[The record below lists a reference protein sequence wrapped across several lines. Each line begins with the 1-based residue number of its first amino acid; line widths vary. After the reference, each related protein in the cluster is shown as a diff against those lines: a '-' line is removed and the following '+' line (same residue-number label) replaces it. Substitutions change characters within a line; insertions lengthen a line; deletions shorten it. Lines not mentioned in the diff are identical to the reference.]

1 VETVTTVEQC
11 REAVAKWRG
20 TGNKIG
26 FVPTMGAL
34 HDGHFALIGEAR
46 SRTHRVIVSVFVNP
60 LQFAPGEDY
69 DRYPRDLPAD
79 SALAESHDVSLLFAP
94 DDAEM
99 YPRAP
104 RVIVRAG
111 PVGED
116 WEGKVRPGHFDGVL
130 TVVAKLFNIVQPD
143 VAVFGQ
149 KDLQQAMLV
158 SALVRDL
165 NLPLELVIAPTVR
178 DSDGLALSSR
188 NRNLRPDDR
197 SRALVLPR
205 ALEAIYDRYED
216 GERDVNELEAAGR
229 AVLTASTGVY
239 IDYLAVVERESF
251 RRRDELR
258 APGAAIG
265 AIRVGGTRLIDNVLL
280 G

>member
-1 VETVTTVEQC
+1 METVTTIGQC
-11 REAVAKWRG
+11 REAVAKLRG
-20 TGNKIG
+20 AGNRIG

-34 HDGHFALIGEAR
+34 HEGHLALVDEAR
-46 SRTHRVIVSVFVNP
+46 RRSRRVVVSVFVNP

-69 DRYPRDLPAD
+69 ERYPRDLPAD
-79 SALAESHDVSLLFAP
+79 TALAESRDVSLLFAP
-94 DDAEM
+94 DETEM
-99 YPRAP
+99 YPQAP
-104 RVIVRAG
+104 RIVIRAG
-111 PVGED
+111 AIGEE
-116 WEGKVRPGHFDGVL
+116 WEGKVRPGHFDGVV

-158 SALVRDL
+158 SSLVRDL

-178 DSDGLALSSR
+178 DPDGLALSSR
-188 NRNLRPDDR
+188 NRYLSQEDR
-197 SRALVLPR
+197 TRALALPR
-205 ALEAIYDRYED
+205 ALEAIYDKYED
-216 GERDVNELEAAGR
+216 GDRDVNSLESAGR
-229 AVLTASTGVY
+229 AVLTASTGVL

-265 AIRVGGTRLIDNVLL
+265 AVRVGGTRLIDNVLL